1 LTCIKPGRRLDRENW
16 VGVVLVVSV
25 SGAQIMKRSL
35 IPLVLAAC
43 LAAPVALAEE
53 VGDRAVS
60 TKPAASTVA
69 RQESLELPGLTACH
83 QCEWRPKPNQMAAAE
98 QCGTG
103 PNGAAKVG
111 LFECGFSQECER
123 VCNFVECL
131 K

>member
-1 LTCIKPGRRLDRENW
+1 
-16 VGVVLVVSV
+16 
-25 SGAQIMKRSL
+25 MKRSL
-35 IPLVLAAC
+35 IPLLLAAC
-43 LAAPVALAEE
+43 FAAPVAFAADDGRTAAQTE
-53 VGDRAVS
+53 
-60 TKPAASTVA
+60 PAASKVA

-83 QCEWRPKPNQMAAAE
+83 QCEWRPKPNQKAAAE

-103 PNGAAKVG
+103 PDGAAKVG